1 LGWGFARTPKPLDKC
16 RRMCDNEDMTV
27 RRGERCAVLGGRDEW
42 GVCVWSNPIKHT
54 VCIEY
59 TDGTTVTVPAANVL
73 H

>member
-1 LGWGFARTPKPLDKC
+1 
-16 RRMCDNEDMTV
+16 MCDNEDMTV